1 MGVADRETSKG
12 SEPRKIQLVE
22 VESTSRA
29 AKGATSTTSDR
40 TAAIED
46 EHGWEGWEATYQSTT
61 GAIIAAG

>member
-40 TAAIED
+40 TTAIED
-46 EHGWEGWEATYQSTT
+46 EHG
-61 GAIIAAG
+61 